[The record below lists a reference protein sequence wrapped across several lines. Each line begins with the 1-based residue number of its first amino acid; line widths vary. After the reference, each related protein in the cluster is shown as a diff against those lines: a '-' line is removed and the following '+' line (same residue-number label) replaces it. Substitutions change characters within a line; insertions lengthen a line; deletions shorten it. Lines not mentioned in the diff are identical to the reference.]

1 LPNPEKAMG
10 RRPEQALIMSANAL
24 LDGAVVYYAPS
35 GAWSPH
41 LADAL
46 VAGSEKE
53 AEMLA
58 SAREAALAA
67 GSVVDPEL
75 LPVGIDPAGNFIPT
89 HYREK
94 IRALG
99 PTIRRDLGPQAAGE
113 NAHVSL

>member
-1 LPNPEKAMG
+1 MSKRPQAAM
-10 RRPEQALIMSANAL
+10 IMSANAL
-24 LDGAVVYYAPS
+24 LGGEVVYYAPS

-41 LADAL
+41 LADAF
-46 VAGSEKE
+46 VAGSEAE
-53 AEMLA
+53 AEILA

-75 LPVGIDPAGNFIPT
+75 LPVAIDGGGNLVPS

-113 NAHVSL
+113 NVHVSL

>member
-1 LPNPEKAMG
+1 MRKQPQ
-10 RRPEQALIMSANAL
+10 QALIMSANAL
-24 LDGAVVYYAPS
+24 LGGEVVYYAPG

-41 LADAL
+41 LAEAL
-46 VAGSEKE
+46 IAGSEAE
-53 AEMLA
+53 AAALTV
-58 SAREAALAA
+58 ARDAALAV

-75 LPVGIDPAGNFIPT
+75 LPVAIDPAGNLVPS

-113 NAHVSL
+113 NKHVSL